1 MNMTTLEIILLV
13 LGIVVFVASFIM
25 PETQGEME
33 AVDKQL
39 TKEQIQEMLK
49 EEMKHVHEQV
59 NDVID
64 ETVSYSVEK
73 SERAL
78 ERLTND
84 KIQAISE
91 YSGTVLEDIHKN
103 HEETMFLYDML
114 NDKHENLKE
123 VASEVSMAVKQA
135 NEAVLEV
142 QNSSQQ
148 AKASIDEAVDV
159 AIQAVNEEV
168 DEAIQTVNEEVES
181 SMSAQTAFEPM
192 QFGQMEHVESA
203 QLEHVI
209 GNDVAVDHVAV
220 DAIEE
225 MNMAMSETME
235 MEANQD
241 VTTNVETE
249 PRVVEEERSI
259 QDLDMLREILKP
271 SNESTKK
278 TTAKKVTT
286 KKTTSKR
293 SSTKKNVADNIAL
306 HFDGVSENDNN
317 NEKILEL
324 HKQGK
329 SNMAIAK
336 QLGLGVGEV
345 NLVLALF
352 KENGL

>member
-1 MNMTTLEIILLV
+1 MTTLEILLLL
-13 LGIVVFVASFIM
+13 LGVIVFIASFIM
-25 PETQGEME
+25 PETQGEMD

-123 VASEVSMAVKQA
+123 VASEVSQAVKQA

-142 QNSSQQ
+142 HNTSQQ
-148 AKASIDEAVDV
+148 AKAV
-159 AIQAVNEEV
+159 V
-168 DEAIQTVNEEVES
+168 DEAIMAAAEELNVAEQEEEEI
-181 SMSAQTAFEPM
+181 APAFEPM
-192 QFGQMEHVESA
+192 PVTQMAHVSQEN
-203 QLEHVI
+203 VI
-209 GNDVAVDHVAV
+209 GQPDNAENVPAED
-220 DAIEE
+220 
-225 MNMAMSETME
+225 SME
-235 MEANQD
+235 
-241 VTTNVETE
+241 
-249 PRVVEEERSI
+249 
-259 QDLDMLREILKP
+259 DLDLLREVLKP
-271 SNESTKK
+271 AKSGSTAKK
-278 TTAKKVTT
+278 TTAKKTT
-286 KKTTSKR
+286 AKPLSKK
-293 SSTKKNVADNIAL
+293 STKKKTITNDIAI
-306 HFDGVSENDNN
+306 HFDGVKESENN
-317 NEKILEL
+317 NELILQL
-324 HKQGK
+324 HNQGK

-336 QLGLGVGEV
+336 QLGLGIGEV
-345 NLVLALF
+345 NLVIALF
-352 KENGL
+352 EENGL

>member
-1 MNMTTLEIILLV
+1 MTTLEILLLV
-13 LGIVVFVASFIM
+13 LGVVVFIASFVM
-25 PETQGEME
+25 PETQGEMD

-123 VASEVSMAVKQA
+123 VASEVSQAVKQA

-142 QNSSQQ
+142 HNTSQQ
-148 AKASIDEAVDV
+148 AKAV
-159 AIQAVNEEV
+159 V
-168 DEAIQTVNEEVES
+168 DEAIMAAAEELNATEQEEEEIVP
-181 SMSAQTAFEPM
+181 AFEPM
-192 QFGQMEHVESA
+192 PVTQMAHVSQEN
-203 QLEHVI
+203 VI
-209 GNDVAVDHVAV
+209 GQPD
-220 DAIEE
+220 
-225 MNMAMSETME
+225 
-235 MEANQD
+235 
-241 VTTNVETE
+241 NVENVPTE
-249 PRVVEEERSI
+249 DSME
-259 QDLDMLREILKP
+259 DLDLLREVLKP
-271 SNESTKK
+271 AKPGAAVKKTTTKK
-278 TTAKKVTT
+278 TTAKSSSSS
-286 KKTTSKR
+286 KK
-293 SSTKKNVADNIAL
+293 STKKKTITNDIAI
-306 HFDGVSENDNN
+306 HFDGVKESENN
-317 NEKILEL
+317 NELILQL
-324 HKQGK
+324 HNQGK

-336 QLGLGVGEV
+336 QLGLGIGEV

-352 KENGL
+352 EEGSV